1 MFSEKGEENVR
12 LYEDNIDTFW
22 NVWNEDGILDPDK
35 GYVVNMSTTKRGL
48 INLALISLFLLL
60 VIYMSVR
67 FDLMLI
73 TLASCMTLGVVL
85 FTLIKEI
92 YFSSATL
99 CVTKD
104 SFVFDRPGQHKE
116 IKFSDVKCY
125 KEHTGNVYGRCLIYS
140 NNQGKIWFANN
151 IEASSYLLPFIKS
164 SFPNK

>member
-1 MFSEKGEENVR
+1 MFSEKGKEDVR
-12 LYEDNIDTFW
+12 LYEDNIDEYW
-22 NVWNEDGILDPDK
+22 KVWNEDGILDPDK
-35 GYVVNMSTTKRGL
+35 GYVVNMNTTKRGL
-48 INLALISLFLLL
+48 INLSLISLLLL
-60 VIYMSVR
+60 VIVGVSVKYEV
-67 FDLMLI
+67 FFVTMI
-73 TLASCMTLGVVL
+73 ACVSFGMVL
-85 FTLIKEI
+85 LTLIKEI

-125 KEHTGNVYGRCLIYS
+125 KEHTGNVYNRCLIYS
-140 NNQGKIWFANN
+140 NNQGKIWFSNN